1 MIALRFGLDDIGTGG
16 GAPRFGAESEE
27 TAAGRVE
34 GTGGGDG
41 ALLLNPISNA
51 DRRGGGGATTLFVRE
66 LSFEDCLCGSAG
78 TGWGDR
84 SRMMDCLG
92 GSEGL
97 AGRSNAFS

>member
-51 DRRGGGGATTLFVRE
+51 DRRGGTGRG
-66 LSFEDCLCGSAG
+66 DC
-78 TGWGDR
+78 
-84 SRMMDCLG
+84 SRVMDCLG
-92 GSEGL
+92 GREGL
-97 AGRSNAFS
+97 AGRSLRFR